1 MEQKDTIVSALI
13 RAKAKFKPVTRSETA
28 DTGKYKYKYA
38 TLDAMIEATQAAL
51 GEEGLAVTH
60 TMEVDGENKFLKVGA
75 RLHWVGGE
83 SLTCEVVLPFPLPD
97 SRMNAAQALGSLLTY
112 GRRYSYGALLGL
124 AIEDDDDAQRVPDK
138 PKPAEKPRTALSS
151 EIKAAFEGGFIDA
164 AQRDALMREG
174 LDIKKLAEAANAEPN
189 MAPVKAK
196 LDAYIAKAKAAREN
210 PELY

>member
-1 MEQKDTIVSALI
+1 MEQKDTITAALI
-13 RAKAKFKPVTRSETA
+13 RAKMNFKPVIRDRTNPA
-28 DTGKYKYKYA
+28 YKSKYA
-38 TLDAMIEATQAAL
+38 TLDSMIAATQDAL
-51 GEEGLAVTH
+51 GAEGLVVTN
-60 TMEVDGENKFLKVGA
+60 TMEVDGENKLLKVGA
-75 RLHWVGGE
+75 RLHWIGGE
-83 SLTCEVVLPFPLPD
+83 SLTSEILMPFPIPNG
-97 SRMNAAQALGSLLTY
+97 RMDPAQALGTILTY
-112 GRRYSYGALLGL
+112 GRRYAYGALLGL
-124 AIEDDDDAQRVPDK
+124 ATEDDDDAASLPAT
-138 PKPAEKPRTALSS
+138 PKAPEKPRTALSA